1 MLHQGGKDS
10 HSTTTTHA
18 LNLEAR
24 YSESCRSAYVS
35 TTQTQN
41 SYKKAVKVNEKQR
54 PVSSAQSTANL
65 QRCSPAKHTRKQEKK
80 NILTKR
86 CFHEPLYRR
95 TNSLYAA
102 ERQKLFPPQKKQ
114 TQRSRKEPR
123 LMNLKAKI
131 FLLFQLQTQQLSVPC
146 GKAVIYISTVNLLQL
161 VRLVTSTANLL
172 RAYYSQ
178 PFIKNLK

>member
-24 YSESCRSAYVS
+24 YSESRRSAYVS

-65 QRCSPAKHTRKQEKK
+65 QRCSPAKHTRKQEK

-102 ERQKLFPPQKKQ
+102 ERQKLFPPQKNQ

-123 LMNLKAKI
+123 LMNLQATI
-131 FLLFQLQTQQLSVPC
+131 FLLSWLQTQQLSVPC
-146 GKAVIYISTVNLLQL
+146 GKAVTYSLLQL
-161 VRLVTSTANLL
+161 AVH
-172 RAYYSQ
+172 
-178 PFIKNLK
+178 